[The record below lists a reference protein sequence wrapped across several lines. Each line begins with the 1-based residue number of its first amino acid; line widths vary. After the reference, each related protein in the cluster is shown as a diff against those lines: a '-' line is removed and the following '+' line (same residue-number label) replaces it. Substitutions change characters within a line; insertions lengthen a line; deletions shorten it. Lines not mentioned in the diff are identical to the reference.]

1 MRKSILV
8 IPRWAA
14 AVAIASA
21 MTFAP
26 AVSFAETWVADGM
39 LDTGAIEAPAR
50 DDVLPNSCQYAY
62 AKEELAAFCHFGP
75 NTIANIEWG
84 EHYGTTHNGV
94 TWKTATE
101 YMNELK
107 SFDAAEYVKTIKDA
121 GFKRLIVTAKH
132 HDGFRMWDSASSTY
146 DMAST
151 TSRIDVLAE
160 ISKECSRQGLDMGL
174 YL

>member
-1 MRKSILV
+1 M
-8 IPRWAA
+8 
-14 AVAIASA
+14 
-21 MTFAP
+21 
-26 AVSFAETWVADGM
+26 
-39 LDTGAIEAPAR
+39 
-50 DDVLPNSCQYAY
+50 LPNDCQYTY

-107 SFDAAEYVKTIKDA
+107 SFDAAEYIKTIKDA

-160 ISKECSRQGLDMGL
+160 ISKECSKQGLDIGL
-174 YL
+174 YLSPSGHQRPHVREGRVRPTAAPSLARKTITATITIPM